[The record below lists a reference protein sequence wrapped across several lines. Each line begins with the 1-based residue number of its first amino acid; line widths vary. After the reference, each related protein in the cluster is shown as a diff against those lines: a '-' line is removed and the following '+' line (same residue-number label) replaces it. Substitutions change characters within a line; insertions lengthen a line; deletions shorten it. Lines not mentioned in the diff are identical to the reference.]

1 MVGGR
6 GYNFDSGFWDYKT
19 EARVYNKRDN
29 RWRTLQPLANPIS
42 EGCLVTLGKAFKQL
56 FLCLFLSLYMLFV
69 YLIWGSGSFFVNV
82 SLGDGFV
89 FQLYVDKRGW

>member
-1 MVGGR
+1 VVGGR

-56 FLCLFLSLYMLFV
+56 FLNVVCLFDLGFR
-69 YLIWGSGSFFVNV
+69 FFLCI
-82 SLGDGFV
+82 SPWETGFV
-89 FQLYVDKRGW
+89 F